1 MAYTTINKSTEH
13 FETKLW
19 TGTGSVQSITNMNFQ
34 PAFIWWKERSS
45 TSHHNITDAVRGVS
59 KQIFPNRDNP
69 ETSYV
74 GSEISS
80 FNSDGF
86 SIGTSSD
93 TNQNG
98 QTYGS
103 WNFKAG
109 TTSGLSGGSIT
120 PSGYSYN
127 ATSGFGIYKY
137 SGTGSNASI
146 THGLGKIPKMVIVKR
161 LNAQEDWSVFTY
173 DVNVSNNNAHN
184 YLELNTTNAEAGDSG
199 ARWGSYANFNTNTFG
214 VGTDNGTNAS
224 GSTYIAYVFTETV
237 GFSKVGKYQG
247 TGSASS
253 TPFIYTGFKP
263 EFVMTKIVGGAD
275 AWSMTDIPR
284 DNAVGGGNGTG
295 ARLTANT
302 NSAESSNTSWASI
315 QKYSNG
321 FSPQGSDQ
329 VTNGNEETYIYIA
342 IGQSIVGSNKVPCT
356 AR

>member
-1 MAYTTINKSTEH
+1 MAYTTINKSTAH
-13 FETKLW
+13 FNTKLY
-19 TGTGSVQSITNMNFQ
+19 TGNGGTQTITGVGFQ
-34 PAFIWWKERSS
+34 PDFSWVKARDYAYYSYLQ
-45 TSHHNITDAVRGVS
+45 DAVRG
-59 KQIFPNRDNP
+59 
-69 ETSYV
+69 TSNVLYSNNNEAQATGVTAGISAFNADGYV
-74 GSEISS
+74 TGSQGAL
-80 FNSDGF
+80 NA
-86 SIGTSSD
+86 
-93 TNQNG
+93 NG
-98 QTYGS
+98 KNFVA
-103 WNFKAG
+103 WNWKGG

-120 PSGYSYN
+120 PSAYSYN

-161 LNAQEDWSVFTY
+161 LNATEDWCVFTY

-224 GSTYIAYVFTETV
+224 GSTYVAYVFTETV

-295 ARLTANT
+295 ARVTANEY
-302 NSAESSNTSWASI
+302 AVESSNTSWASI

-321 FSPQGSDQ
+321 FSPQGNDQ

-342 IGQSIVGSNKVPCT
+342 IGQSIVGSNNVPAT